1 MHGPNI
7 AHIYPTGVAEINL
20 IEGWIRMHVQHTLQ
34 VNGLVVPAIPN
45 TVTVKF
51 SDTTPPI
58 NPNASFA
65 NVIITKA
72 KEYIEGL
79 DNH

>member
-51 SDTTPPI
+51 SDANI
-58 NPNASFA
+58 NPNASLTNA
-65 NVIITKA
+65 VIAKA
-72 KEYIEGL
+72 KEYIEAL
-79 DNH
+79 DTH